1 MLHAAHRQEII
12 SYSAVELWLLGSC
25 VASRANHSEVLQ
37 WAWRPAQPL
46 LYRFAQFLVQLQHVD
61 MLACATVAQ
70 FVQFG
75 DAPPCKELAQMWAT
89 CAAGTGV
96 AVRLNGTYD
105 AL

>member
-61 MLACATVAQ
+61 MPACATVTQ

-75 DAPPCKELAQMWAT
+75 DAPPCKELGANVGDMRGWHWCSSTAE
-89 CAAGTGV
+89 
-96 AVRLNGTYD
+96 RHI
-105 AL
+105 